1 MGPSRLAT
9 NPDSVNVV
17 GTPPSTEYVAD
28 VDSRGSSLGMK
39 ENHFSEVPMTI
50 VSPTS
55 LP

>member
-17 GTPPSTEYVAD
+17 GIPPSTEYVAV
-28 VDSRGSSLGMK
+28 VDARGSSLGMK
-39 ENHFSEVPMTI
+39 ENHFNEVPMMI
-50 VSPTS
+50 VSPIS